1 MNIVIIDDEPVSLE
15 AIKQLVAKLPNCH
28 AHGFTN
34 APAALIWCETN
45 KPDLV
50 IVDYMMP
57 RMDGID
63 LTRRLRA
70 LPTGRK
76 IPIVMVS
83 AVVDRYV
90 VKRALQNGVDDFL
103 HKPLDFIQVQTCVS
117 EMLGLR
123 AMRGQLANK
132 TLLLAAKA
140 FSADK
145 KAESAPQLLDRN
157 LSRARLG
164 GDEKLLADLARI
176 FIYTVPGVLSLI
188 RASIL
193 DNDFDAA
200 VAHII
205 ALKGA
210 VGAVEAPD
218 VSRSL
223 SQLEIHARNRDL
235 VAMVAAFSMVR
246 ALTERLVRELA
257 PIMSTRDMQDEHKE
271 KGGLKQAV
279 LSTCAGKSDPVV
291 ITKKRRTVS
300 TGAFERKRA

>member
-1 MNIVIIDDEPVSLE
+1 MNIIIIDDEPVSLT
-15 AIKQLVAKLPNCH
+15 AITQLVAKLPNCY

-34 APAALIWCETN
+34 APAALTWCTTN
-45 KPDLV
+45 TPDLV

-57 RMDGID
+57 AMDGID

-70 LPTGRK
+70 LPNGRK
-76 IPIVMVS
+76 TPIVMVS
-83 AVVDRYV
+83 AVVDQQV
-90 VKRALQNGVDDFL
+90 IKRALQNGVDDFL

-123 AMRGQLANK
+123 AMQGQLANK

-145 KAESAPQLLDRN
+145 KARSAPQLLDRN

-164 GDEKLLADLARI
+164 GDEKLLAELARI
-176 FIYTVPGVLSLI
+176 FIYTVPGVLSMI
-188 RASIL
+188 GASIW

-200 VAHII
+200 LSHIV

-218 VSRSL
+218 VANSL

-257 PIMSTRDMQDEHKE
+257 PIRSTVNMQVEHK
-271 KGGLKQAV
+271 GGSDLKQAV
-279 LSTCAGKSDPVV
+279 LSTCPGKSAPVI
-291 ITKKRRTVS
+291 ITKKRRSVS
-300 TGAFERKRA
+300 AGDFGRNGA